1 MTVHPYRLY
10 VRTNWDDGPDPTL
23 VGTYRSEEEAEE
35 ALKLYRAEMSSNFIR
50 VTHWWIDSFG
60 EGRTPLPDQW

>member
-35 ALKLYRAEMSSNFIR
+35 ALKLYLDRSRSCR
-50 VTHWWIDSFG
+50 HSVVDC
-60 EGRTPLPDQW
+60 R